1 MRAYALSH
9 SFVLS
14 IVICLLSLVP
24 FAIHFVGISPP
35 CLSCPSPDAVR
46 RDSFCG
52 ALPECLYLSP
62 NAPIVHPP
70 PSRCGYFHHVST
82 PVTDPGLQAC
92 VASRFI
98 CQYLLTLATVLTIS
112 RAAAILGDFL
122 LVVITA
128 RSLWRRPLRERL
140 AEMKRVSFARV
151 LLWNGQYPHLKHR
164 SCIHGTTKF
173 LSDRDDI
180 LRVSY
185 VQQTVV
191 RCTR

>member
-1 MRAYALSH
+1 MDVRITFRPRARTM
-9 SFVLS
+9 
-14 IVICLLSLVP
+14 
-24 FAIHFVGISPP
+24 
-35 CLSCPSPDAVR
+35 LSCGTCYTAKRKVLEV
-46 RDSFCG
+46 
-52 ALPECLYLSP
+52 A
-62 NAPIVHPP
+62 
-70 PSRCGYFHHVST
+70 HV
-82 PVTDPGLQAC
+82 
-92 VASRFI
+92 
-98 CQYLLTLATVLTIS
+98 TLATVLTIS

-164 SCIHGTTKF
+164 SCVHGTTKF

-185 VQQTVV
+185 VQQTVTTNPHIAEERGLV
-191 RCTR
+191 VDDSGVNEEDKSVPMHTFTVPYTYSY